1 VEIPI
6 FWRFEKYRGWG
17 PRPFLPPITNDLSPH
32 RYVHNFYLHIRN
44 ITKQRTNT
52 HETQHDHQA
61 QCTHQRTHADTRKP
75 KRAKSRGNI
84 VYENN
89 HFQTLFSIRLLSNI
103 PLDHYLID
111 NSLLDHYLVVALV
124 TSLISWDRTGT
135 RLPHTPGLYS
145 SLRYNLTNP

>member
-1 VEIPI
+1 MEIPI

-52 HETQHDHQA
+52 HKTQHDHQV
-61 QCTHQRTHADTRKP
+61 QRTHPRAHAHPRKP
-75 KRAKSRGNI
+75 KRAKCRGKI
-84 VYENN
+84 VYENI

-103 PLDHYLID
+103 LLDHYLIGYC
-111 NSLLDHYLVVALV
+111 LLDHCLVVALV
-124 TSLISWDRTGT
+124 TSPISWDRTGA
-135 RLPHTPGLYS
+135 RLPHTRSLYS
-145 SLRYNLTNP
+145 SPRYNLTNP